1 MVLCLGNSLPHVLS
15 TSALSKALGDF
26 ASVLHPGG
34 MVFIQNR
41 NFDAVMAKKDRWM
54 EPQPYRE
61 GNEEWLFQ
69 RFYDFEPDGSI
80 RFNMITLKR
89 PLAGEWQSTTTSTH
103 LAPQLLQ
110 DLNHALLETG
120 FTNVWAYGNM
130 KGDPFDA
137 AVSSNLV
144 LAATRE

>member
-1 MVLCLGNSLPHVLS
+1 M
-15 TSALSKALGDF
+15 T
-26 ASVLHPGG
+26 
-34 MVFIQNR
+34 IRQ
-41 NFDAVMAKKDRWM
+41 RWM
-54 EPQPYRE
+54 EPQAFSD
-61 GNEEWLFQ
+61 GSHEWVFM

-80 RFNMITLKR
+80 RFNMVTLKR

-110 DLNHALLETG
+110 DLNRALLETG

-130 KGDPFDA
+130 KGEPFDA